1 MIRYFK
7 MLKAMQE
14 VINNNHEL
22 LMALAESERNEQ
34 SSNLTWDE
42 GGVWKGWTYN
52 KDKNRYYFDD
62 IGNESIMGLWEEQ
75 WMKEGPLVE
84 L

>member
-1 MIRYFK
+1 
-7 MLKAMQE
+7 MQE
-14 VINNNHEL
+14 VIKNNHEF

-34 SSNLTWDE
+34 PSNLTWDE
-42 GGVWKGWTYN
+42 GGVWKGWSYN

-75 WMKEGPLVE
+75 SIKEGLE
-84 L
+84 

>member
-1 MIRYFK
+1 
-7 MLKAMQE
+7 MQE
-14 VINNNHEL
+14 IIKNNHEL

-34 SSNLTWDE
+34 PSNLTWDE
-42 GGVWKGWTYN
+42 GGVWKGWSYN
-52 KDKNRYYFDD
+52 RGTNRYYFDD

-75 WMKEGPLVE
+75 SIKEGPLVE

>member
-1 MIRYFK
+1 MIRYFR
-7 MLKAMQE
+7 LRKAMQE
-14 VINNNHEL
+14 VIKNNHEF

-52 KDKNRYYFDD
+52 RETNRYYFDD

-75 WMKEGPLVE
+75 WVKEGPLV
-84 L
+84 

>member
-7 MLKAMQE
+7 LRKAMKE
-14 VINNNHEL
+14 VIKNNHEF

-42 GGVWKGWTYN
+42 DGVWKGWTYN
-52 KDKNRYYFDD
+52 KDTNKYYFDD
-62 IGNESIMGLWEEQ
+62 IGNESIFGLWENQIIE
-75 WMKEGPLVE
+75 ESNE
-84 L
+84 RI

>member
-14 VINNNHEL
+14 IINNNHEL

-42 GGVWKGWTYN
+42 GGVWKGWSYN
-52 KDKNRYYFDD
+52 RGTNRYYFDD
-62 IGNESIMGLWEEQ
+62 IGNESIMGLWEDQ
-75 WMKEGPLVE
+75 WAKEAK
-84 L
+84 

>member
-7 MLKAMQE
+7 LRKAMKE
-14 VINNNHEL
+14 VIKNNHEF

-42 GGVWKGWTYN
+42 DGVWKGWTYN
-52 KDKNRYYFDD
+52 KDTNRYYFDD
-62 IGNESIMGLWEEQ
+62 IGNESITELWENQITQEAN
-75 WMKEGPLVE
+75 ERI
-84 L
+84 

>member
-7 MLKAMQE
+7 LRKAMQK
-14 VINNNHEL
+14 VIENNHEF

-42 GGVWKGWTYN
+42 GGVWKGWSYN

-62 IGNESIMGLWEEQ
+62 IGNESIMGLWEDQ
-75 WMKEGPLVE
+75 WAKEAK
-84 L
+84 

>member
-7 MLKAMQE
+7 LRKAMQE
-14 VINNNHEL
+14 VIKNNHEF

-34 SSNLTWDE
+34 PSNLTWDE
-42 GGVWKGWTYN
+42 GGVWKGWSYN

-75 WMKEGPLVE
+75 SIKEGLE
-84 L
+84 